1 VIEQTARAL
10 SRLPRGRTALPAIA
24 LAAATLMTV
33 ALLPGPARAAVAR
46 PATAAP
52 PGFVWPRADVNEFAT
67 SSGQIT
73 RTFRAGRAPTDI
85 VAAPDGK
92 FVYVANSMSDYI
104 SALPVAAAATAARQI
119 HLRGVKVFFDLL
131 MSHDGKYLYAYVA
144 GTIEREPGDYLLM
157 IRTSTMRIVHSA
169 DIGVIRGLTLAPDGK
184 TIYEVGTG
192 VTGNQVLYRFAAAN
206 LRPERPVTV
215 AGKAYYTDG
224 LVITPNSKLVY
235 VATTKWVKGN
245 PVGGMLT
252 AVLAPTGKV
261 LKRIGIGEGLH
272 YLLATPKGKVVY
284 VGSQSGIVAVS
295 TESNTV
301 IRHIAGPSTAGPMVL
316 APGGKTVYVG
326 SGLNILPISTTANQ
340 AGLPIQLPGDDVAEG
355 NPGTLAVSPD
365 GTTLYVIVPL
375 FPGQGTL
382 IPISTAT
389 GTAGAPIMVGLDPER
404 IVLSPNGKY
413 GFVVDENS

>member
-1 VIEQTARAL
+1 
-10 SRLPRGRTALPAIA
+10 
-24 LAAATLMTV
+24 M
-33 ALLPGPARAAVAR
+33 
-46 PATAAP
+46 
-52 PGFVWPRADVNEFAT
+52 
-67 SSGQIT
+67 
-73 RTFRAGRAPTDI
+73 
-85 VAAPDGK
+85 AAPDGN

-119 HLRGVKVFFDLL
+119 HVRGVIVFFDLL
-131 MSHDGKYLYAYVA
+131 MSHDGKYLYADA
-144 GTIEREPGDYLLM
+144 AATIDREQGDYLLM

-169 DIGVIRGLTLAPDGK
+169 VIGVVRGLTLAPDGE

-192 VTGNQVLYRFAAAN
+192 VTGNQVLYGFAAAN

-245 PVGGMLT
+245 PVGGMPT

-272 YLLATPKGKVVY
+272 YLLATPEGKAVY
-284 VGSQSGIVAVS
+284 VGSESGIVAVS
-295 TESNTV
+295 TASNTV
-301 IRHIAGPSTAGPMVL
+301 IRHIAGPFTAGPMVL

-326 SGLNILPISTTANQ
+326 SGLNILPISTTTNRAEV
-340 AGLPIQLPGDDVAEG
+340 PIQLPDDQVADRNLG
-355 NPGTLAVSPD
+355 SLAVSPD
-365 GTTLYVIVPL
+365 GTTLYVIVPF
-375 FPGQGTL
+375 FPAQGTL
-382 IPISTAT
+382 FPISTAT
-389 GTAGAPIMVGLDPER
+389 RTAGAPIMVGLDPER